1 MHFPKFTL
9 LLNKFREQWGQAVME
24 AILFTHFEFSSCF
37 FNYKKNKIRAL
48 LLSRRKALKRASETF
63 NIVELFMYLFR
74 LIAGHMPKPVKPFC
88 RDALQYLLR
97 KGY

>member
-37 FNYKKNKIRAL
+37 FNYKKIKL
-48 LLSRRKALKRASETF
+48 EH
-63 NIVELFMYLFR
+63 Y
-74 LIAGHMPKPVKPFC
+74 
-88 RDALQYLLR
+88 Y
-97 KGY
+97 